1 LTLRQLPRAFVS
13 PLFVVPLAVAA
24 LGAGVARASL
34 ADRPAL
40 SPVASEQ
47 TSLPRA
53 LHAKYRPCSRKPSRR
68 RYVAVSGSD
77 GSAGTLSR
85 PWRTIGKAL
94 KSAAAGDAIYVRSGT
109 YPEWVVAQR
118 NGTSAHPIKLLAY
131 PGERPVFTGLLK
143 IEGAFFC
150 VSGLRFI
157 GKTAANTNEA
167 LIYVSGAHHV
177 EILRNTIVSAFKSS
191 IYVGDEGDLSEDVSL
206 ISNVVRDNGTS
217 GHFDH
222 GIYLGHVRGGLIA
235 NNLVVDN
242 RAIGVKVGP
251 EANDMVVT
259 QNTVVD
265 NGQDGIV
272 VEGEENW
279 SSNDNLVL
287 NNIVAF
293 NHAWGIKTYWEQS
306 IGSGNRALRNLVF
319 GSGEGDFWFPGGGLT
334 AQRSIRADPR
344 FIGDGNFRLRAVS
357 PGLNRAM
364 PAFSMRYDITG
375 RLRSRGRADLGAFE
389 R

>member
-1 LTLRQLPRAFVS
+1 LTLRHLPRAFLS
-13 PLFVVPLAVAA
+13 PRFVVPLAVAA
-24 LGAGVARASL
+24 LGAGVAGASL

-40 SPVASEQ
+40 PPVASEQ

-118 NGTSAHPIKLLAY
+118 HGTTAHPIKLLAY
-131 PGERPVFTGLLK
+131 PGERPVITGLLK
-143 IEGAFFC
+143 IEGAYFC
-150 VSGLRFI
+150 VRGLRFK
-157 GKTAANTNEA
+157 GKTSANTDET
-167 LIYVSGAHHV
+167 LIYVSGAQHV
-177 EILRNTIVSAFKSS
+177 EILRNTLLNAFKSG
-191 IYVGDEGDLSEDVSL
+191 IYVGDEGDISEDVSI
-206 ISNVVRDNGTS
+206 ISNVIRDNGTS
-217 GHFDH
+217 SRFDH
-222 GIYLGHVRGGLIA
+222 GIYLGHVREGLIA
-235 NNLVVDN
+235 NNLLVDN
-242 RAIGVKVGP
+242 RAIGVKVEP

-259 QNTVVD
+259 QNTVAN
-265 NGQDGIV
+265 NGKDGIV
-272 VEGEENW
+272 VGGELNW
-279 SSNDNLVL
+279 SSNDNLVV

-293 NHAWGIKTYWEQS
+293 NQAWGIRTYWEES

-319 GSGEGDFWFPGGGLT
+319 GSGEGDFWFPGGGLS
-334 AQRSIRADPR
+334 AQRSIRVDPR
-344 FIGDGNFRLRAVS
+344 FIGGGNFRLRAGS
-357 PGLNRAM
+357 PALNRAI
-364 PAFSMRYDITG
+364 PGFSMRYDITG
-375 RLRSRGRADLGAFE
+375 RLRPRGRADLGAFE